1 MPPLEGPR
9 ATLCVTR
16 KPSKTWVPPSSI
28 RTGIETATD
37 FLHSWRTLTRLA
49 SMSKTSATRRSCSR
63 AIWNGFSRRCDSGAS
78 TDVTG
83 RSFAGCWK
91 KALFARRKRA
101 EYTPSS
107 DPERDRAG
115 GRGAGLGRLRDHAE
129 LVQAACQARAGGAAA
144 GEPELEAA
152 GQHVAEASEQAEP
165 HAARIPERD
174 VEALERP
181 DRVAA
186 DAADDA
192 AGAEREQR
200 GRPVGRVE

>member
-63 AIWNGFSRRCDSGAS
+63 AIANGFSRRCDSGAS

-83 RSFAGCWK
+83 AAPLPDAENAR
-91 KALFARRKRA
+91 FARRKRA
-101 EYTPSS
+101 EYTPSP
-107 DPERDRAG
+107 DPEHDRAD
-115 GRGAGLGRLRDHAE
+115 RARAGLGRLRDHAE
-129 LVQAACQARAGGAAA
+129 LVEPAREARAGGAAA
-144 GEPELEAA
+144 GEPEMETA
-152 GQHVAEASEQAEP
+152 GEE
-165 HAARIPERD
+165 
-174 VEALERP
+174 
-181 DRVAA
+181 
-186 DAADDA
+186 
-192 AGAEREQR
+192 GA
-200 GRPVGRVE
+200 P